1 MLRVLLRLS
10 RSAVTRKFVGVKSG
24 PARQSNDAL
33 SPSLAGCKRGNM
45 SIGIHAPSLI
55 SVVVSLALAVLAV
68 ICFFVITTPADM
80 HYAFWISIMAYVAG
94 ALGVMVKTD

>member
-1 MLRVLLRLS
+1 MLIR
-10 RSAVTRKFVGVKSG
+10 RSVR
-24 PARQSNDAL
+24 
-33 SPSLAGCKRGNM
+33 CKRGNM

-68 ICFFVITTPADM
+68 ICFFVITPANM
-80 HYAFWISIMAYVAG
+80 HYAFWISIMAYVVG